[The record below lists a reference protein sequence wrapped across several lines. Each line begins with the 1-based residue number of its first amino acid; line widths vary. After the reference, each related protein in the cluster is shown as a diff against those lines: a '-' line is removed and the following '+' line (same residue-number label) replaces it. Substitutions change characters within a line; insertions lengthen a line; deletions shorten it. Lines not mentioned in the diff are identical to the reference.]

1 MNDGSK
7 LQFLVGTTDDGE
19 TIYGDFQKTGHFISS
34 GHVGSGHASYDEAA
48 FVTNL
53 LQNYSPDELQ
63 FIMIDPKMCQLT
75 PYEGL
80 PYLWRPL
87 AMNPDDAFNAVKDL
101 LDEMARR
108 FDLLMDT
115 GVKNI
120 VEYNAKADEKLPFI
134 ILLATEIADLMMVN
148 GEFFGR
154 AFIKFS
160 QMARAVGIH
169 MYLATQRPSADV
181 LIDVVL
187 GGVFGRLI
195 FAVASEVDSERLIGD
210 TSAAQITEVGRLLY
224 ADLAIEKPISVKADY
239 VTDEEVMKVVEAIK
253 GNK

>member
-1 MNDGSK
+1 MTDGSK
-7 LQFLVGTTDDGE
+7 LQFLVGTTDSGE
-19 TIYGDFQKTGHFISS
+19 TIYGDFQKTGHFLSC

-63 FIMIDPKMCQLT
+63 FIMIDPKMVQLT
-75 PYEGL
+75 PYEGI

-101 LDEMARR
+101 LDEMERR
-108 FDLLMDT
+108 FDMLMDA
-115 GVKNI
+115 GVNTI
-120 VEYNAKADEKLPFI
+120 VEYNAKVEEKMPFI

-154 AFIKFS
+154 AFIKFT

-187 GGVFGRLI
+187 GGTFGRLI
-195 FAVASEVDSERLIGD
+195 FAVASDIDSERLLGD
-210 TSAAQITEVGRLLY
+210 TSAAKITEQGRLIF
-224 ADLAIEKPISVKADY
+224 ADYTSNIIESVKANY
-239 VTDEEVMKVVEAIK
+239 VTDEEVMKVVESIK
-253 GNK
+253 ESN